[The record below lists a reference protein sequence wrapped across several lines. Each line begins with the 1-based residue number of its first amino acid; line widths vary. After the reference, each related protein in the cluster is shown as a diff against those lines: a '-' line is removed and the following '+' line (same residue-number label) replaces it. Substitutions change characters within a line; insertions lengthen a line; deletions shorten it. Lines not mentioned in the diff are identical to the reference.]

1 MTRNMH
7 RKKTG
12 RRMCAGLLVLFM
24 SAALAACSAKAEPDE
39 NSGLY
44 EAVSAKTRG
53 IEVGLDDVFDE
64 PMSIELKDGGKAVFS
79 YEGKDY
85 NMKWSRTGH
94 TFEASGGGAELS
106 GTLRDGVM
114 EIEDVLD
121 SGIDIRLE
129 CKSLVRKAARND
141 KNSGGLKTGN
151 KPEDDGDT
159 ETPGGSDNGTGT
171 ASDASDAGPVGTSFA
186 GDWEGM
192 TFIRNASGSHEG
204 LEVAGDWVFATY
216 ARIIIDENG
225 ETQMDMVGVMR
236 NEPLNYRITKAA
248 YNAGSDRL
256 GVDGM
261 VAGGDFHVIFDA
273 PGDNGVLKMEGR
285 TSGDIEASYV
295 CYLKR
300 LDSEWSRADAQEI
313 PDREYI
319 MYVENNMPLD
329 RGLTLEERVA
339 AAAEA
344 GIVVDMS
351 AFLPP
356 EGNSGAQSA
365 SGTESGSENETD
377 STDGGAGSASGAGDD
392 KYVNDGKDYAI
403 KTQDLPSG
411 YTPLPYDRF
420 VEGYRAVLDGEV
432 SSYEEVANAFGD
444 DGIHMRGIVYAGY
457 AYYGWYADKDYL
469 SDTKVHVLVT
479 FKEVNGQLTYYANST
494 VGITPQ
500 DVR

>member
-1 MTRNMH
+1 M
-7 RKKTG
+7 KTDG
-12 RRMCAGLLVLFM
+12 KVLTTVILAVMLV
-24 SAALAACSAKAEPDE
+24 ALVTGCSAKAVPDE

-44 EAVSAKTRG
+44 EAVSAKAYG
-53 IEVGLDDVFDE
+53 LEVGLDDVFDE

-85 NMKWSRTGH
+85 NMKWSRSGRR
-94 TFEASGGGAELS
+94 FEASGGGAELS

-151 KPEDDGDT
+151 KPEDDGITD
-159 ETPGGSDNGTGT
+159 DNGGGEETGQGTSDT
-171 ASDASDAGPVGTSFA
+171 ASVGASFA

-192 TFIRNASGSHEG
+192 TFIRDASGSHEG
-204 LEVAGDWVFATY
+204 LEVAGDWIFATY
-216 ARIIIDENG
+216 ARIIIDGNG
-225 ETQMDMVGVMR
+225 EAQMDMVGVMK
-236 NEPLNYRITKAA
+236 NKPLNYQITAA
-248 YNAGSDRL
+248 GYNREQDRL

-261 VAGGDFHVIFDA
+261 VAGGSFHVILDA
-273 PGDNGVLKMEGR
+273 PKENGVLKLEGR

-300 LDSEWSRADAQEI
+300 LDSEWVRADAQEI

-339 AAAEA
+339 AAAQA

-351 AFLPP
+351 DFLPP
-356 EGNSGAQSA
+356 AGNGGGAQTA
-365 SGTESGSENETD
+365 SGTDVGTGNETD
-377 STDGGAGSASGAGDD
+377 GTGSGAGSAQGAGDD

-403 KTQDLPSG
+403 KTHDLPSG
-411 YTPLPYDRF
+411 YTPVPYDRF
-420 VEGYRAVLDGEV
+420 VEGYRAILDGGV
-432 SSYEEVANAFGD
+432 SSYEDAVNVFGD
-444 DGIHMRGIVYAGY
+444 DGIRMNGIVYAGY

-479 FKEVNGQLTYYANST
+479 FKEVNGKLSYYANSS